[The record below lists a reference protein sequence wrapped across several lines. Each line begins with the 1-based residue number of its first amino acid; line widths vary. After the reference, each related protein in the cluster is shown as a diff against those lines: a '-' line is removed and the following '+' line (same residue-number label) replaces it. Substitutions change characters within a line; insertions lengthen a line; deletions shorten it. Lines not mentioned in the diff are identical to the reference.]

1 MDFREYKTLRWAER
15 GGGSNRNNYK
25 YEKEIKERKR
35 MYIPLSSKDI
45 LHIYRNISMA
55 LRKLLFSSQHVQLKF
70 QGKREVFYV
79 F

>member
-1 MDFREYKTLRWAER
+1 
-15 GGGSNRNNYK
+15 
-25 YEKEIKERKR
+25 